1 MVKTKTTEKDATK
14 NLDAGMKKK
23 AKKALEEG
31 TKKVTMDDLE
41 DVLEKQDELEEKF
54 KIGGPLGRFIE
65 DFKLLIA
72 LIKAYVRGEYREIPF
87 WSIAAVVAAL
97 LYIINPVDL
106 IPDWI
111 PIIGLVDDAFVLGIC
126 LKMIEKDL
134 FQFKEWKKRQELAL

>member
-1 MVKTKTTEKDATK
+1 M
-14 NLDAGMKKK
+14 
-23 AKKALEEG
+23 
-31 TKKVTMDDLE
+31 
-41 DVLEKQDELEEKF
+41 
-54 KIGGPLGRFIE
+54 
-65 DFKLLIA
+65 IA
-72 LIKAYVRGEYREIPF
+72 LIKAYVKGEYREIPF

-134 FQFKEWKKRQELAL
+134 IKYKEWREGQEVTV